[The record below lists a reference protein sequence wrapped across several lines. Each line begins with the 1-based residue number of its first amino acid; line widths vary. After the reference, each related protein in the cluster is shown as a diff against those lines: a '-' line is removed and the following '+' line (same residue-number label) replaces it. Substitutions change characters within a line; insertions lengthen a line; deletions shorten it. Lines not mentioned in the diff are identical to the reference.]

1 MLSILQKNDLCNI
14 LVIVTRYFGG
24 ILLGTG
30 GLVRC
35 YSNSTIGAIE
45 KANLLEIETGTE
57 YKVETKYTEYKNL
70 EYYLKR
76 NNIKIV
82 NINYGENVF
91 CNIQI
96 SSGFKQLFLKDIQNR
111 VINLES
117 VDIARE
123 NINIIKNKRKE
134 EKLWVFLIN

>member
-134 EKLWVFLIN
+134 EKL

>member
-1 MLSILQKNDLCNI
+1 M
-14 LVIVTRYFGG
+14 
-24 ILLGTG
+24 
-30 GLVRC
+30 
-35 YSNSTIGAIE
+35 
-45 KANLLEIETGTE
+45 LEIETGTE

-82 NINYGENVF
+82 NINYGENIF

-96 SSGFKQLFLKDIQNR
+96 STSFKKLFLEDIQNK

-117 VDIARE
+117 VDIIKE
-123 NINIIKNKRKE
+123 NINIIKK
-134 EKLWVFLIN
+134 

>member
-14 LVIVTRYFGG
+14 VVIVTRYFGG

-45 KANLLEIETGTE
+45 KVNLLEIETGTE

-82 NINYGENVF
+82 NINYGENIF

-96 SSGFKQLFLKDIQNR
+96 STSFKKLFLEDIQN
-111 VINLES
+111 
-117 VDIARE
+117 E
-123 NINIIKNKRKE
+123 NQDVVMKE
-134 EKLWVFLIN
+134 EIMTKIFKIKL

>member
-45 KANLLEIETGTE
+45 KVNLLEIETGTE

-82 NINYGENVF
+82 NINYGENIF

-96 SSGFKQLFLKDIQNR
+96 STSFKKLFLEDIENK

-117 VDIARE
+117 VDIVKE
-123 NINIIKNKRKE
+123 NINIIKK
-134 EKLWVFLIN
+134 

>member
-1 MLSILQKNDLCNI
+1 MIGEPSGTAGAPMLSILQKNDLCNI

-45 KANLLEIETGTE
+45 KVNLLEIETGTE

-82 NINYGENVF
+82 NINYGENIF

-96 SSGFKQLFLKDIQNR
+96 STSFKKLFLEDIQNK

-117 VDIARE
+117 VDIIKE
-123 NINIIKNKRKE
+123 NINIIKK
-134 EKLWVFLIN
+134 

>member
-14 LVIVTRYFGG
+14 VVIVTRYFGG

-45 KANLLEIETGTE
+45 KVNLLEIETGTE

-82 NINYGENVF
+82 NINYGENIF

-96 SSGFKQLFLKDIQNR
+96 STSFKKLFLEDIQNK

-117 VDIARE
+117 VEIVKE
-123 NINIIKNKRKE
+123 NINIIKNK
-134 EKLWVFLIN
+134 

>member
-14 LVIVTRYFGG
+14 VVIVTRYFGG

-45 KANLLEIETGTE
+45 KVNLLEIETGTE

-82 NINYGENVF
+82 NINYGENIF

-96 SSGFKQLFLKDIQNR
+96 STSFKKLFLEDIENK

-117 VDIARE
+117 VDIVKE
-123 NINIIKNKRKE
+123 NINIIKNK
-134 EKLWVFLIN
+134 

>member
-82 NINYGENVF
+82 NINYGENIF

-96 SSGFKQLFLKDIQNR
+96 STSFKKLFLEDIENK

-117 VDIARE
+117 VDIVKE
-123 NINIIKNKRKE
+123 NINIIKNK
-134 EKLWVFLIN
+134 